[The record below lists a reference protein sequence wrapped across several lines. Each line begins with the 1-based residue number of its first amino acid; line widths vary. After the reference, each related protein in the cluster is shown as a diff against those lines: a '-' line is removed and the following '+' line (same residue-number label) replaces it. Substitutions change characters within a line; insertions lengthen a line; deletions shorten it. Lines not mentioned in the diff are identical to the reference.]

1 MYSAIFGKDRQKNSD
16 PLESLSPRE
25 SEILQYVASGLG
37 NAEIGKTLFISEK
50 TVKNYVT
57 SIRKKL
63 GLANRA
69 QIALYALQRGVL
81 DLSQIKLTD
90 Q

>member
-1 MYSAIFGKDRQKNSD
+1 MNPTVPGKDRLKEPD
-16 PLESLSPRE
+16 PLDSLSPRE
-25 SEILQYVASGLG
+25 REILQYVASGLG

-69 QIALYALQRGVL
+69 QIALYALQRGVVE
-81 DLSQIKLTD
+81 LSQVKLNET
-90 Q
+90 

>member
-1 MYSAIFGKDRQKNSD
+1 MIPTIPGKDRPKQPD
-16 PLESLSPRE
+16 PLDSLSPRE
-25 SEILQYVASGLG
+25 REILQYVASGLG
-37 NAEIGKTLFISEK
+37 NADIGKTLFISEK

-69 QIALYALQRGVL
+69 QIALYALQRGVVELTQVKL
-81 DLSQIKLTD
+81 DS
-90 Q
+90 